1 MYKKVLTHCAALS
14 FWQVLCWGFL
24 LAVVIEAITVVLRFG
39 LRLESTRDTAMIGT
53 MTFGL
58 RVHHGYIG
66 LFLLPL
72 GWCFPRGLRYALWII
87 GFGLLFSDL
96 AHHFVVLW
104 YFTGSPQFDIVY
116 PQHPYWSRQ

>member
-14 FWQVLCWGFL
+14 FRQVVCWSFL

-72 GWCFPRGLRYALWII
+72 GWCFPRGLRYGLWII
-87 GFGLLFSDL
+87 GFGLILSDL

-116 PQHPYWSRQ
+116 PEHPYWRRP